1 MHLLFVPLFHHK
13 QSSIIFFS
21 LQFTKWIF
29 NENAS
34 VFISF
39 HFYCLSLS
47 LHVNSSALFLSV
59 LHTFPST
66 IPRGKTYSYNFLLKL
81 TVIVFIWEC
90 SFVFISLI
98 FFAYTFQIRDE
109 SIFVF
114 APLSFCM
121 QFLTFRILHFICCC
135 HITSSFRMSR
145 FFFRF
150 HAISIDNCIWMHS

>member
-47 LHVNSSALFLSV
+47 LFMWTRLLFFCLFYT
-59 LHTFPST
+59 HFPQWF
-66 IPRGKTYSYNFLLKL
+66 RAAKLYNFILKL

-98 FFAYTFQIRDE
+98 FFAYTFWIRDE